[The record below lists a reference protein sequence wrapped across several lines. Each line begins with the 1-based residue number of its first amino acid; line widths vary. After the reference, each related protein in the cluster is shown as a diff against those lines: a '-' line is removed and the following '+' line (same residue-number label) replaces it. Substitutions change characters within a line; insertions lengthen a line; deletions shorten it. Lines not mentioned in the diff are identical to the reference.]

1 MTLWRSAFLRATR
14 SAAGEMSVATAEAF
28 GNSLSNEITRQ
39 PEPAPIS
46 ATNGRAACCKSSRAV
61 ATEHVGQQRTSFHA
75 RFINARGIQKLSA
88 QSDCIG
94 NRDRHGFLLAALILY
109 YALYRI
115 GKTVARIGNFRTR
128 RRQVTTWATCSEDN
142 R

>member
-1 MTLWRSAFLRATR
+1 MRDD
-14 SAAGEMSVATAEAF
+14 E
-28 GNSLSNEITRQ
+28 
-39 PEPAPIS
+39 
-46 ATNGRAACCKSSRAV
+46 CAV

-128 RRQVTTWATCSEDN
+128 RRQVNNLGYMFGRQSPLKLYFG
-142 R
+142 